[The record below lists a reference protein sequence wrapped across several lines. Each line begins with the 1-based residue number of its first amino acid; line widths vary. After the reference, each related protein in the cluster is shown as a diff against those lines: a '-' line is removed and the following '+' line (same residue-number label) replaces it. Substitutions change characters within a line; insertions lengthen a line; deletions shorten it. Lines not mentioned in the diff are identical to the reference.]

1 MDIVFLIAVI
11 QAVLASS
18 WRLATP
24 IIYASIGEVFTERSG
39 VLNIG
44 LEGIMLMGAFAGF
57 AGTFYTG
64 SLILG
69 LLIAMFSGILS
80 GLLFAIFTVTIKANQ
95 IVVGAA
101 LNLIGLGLTGFLYRT
116 LFAGQSQG
124 IEAFAPL
131 EIPFLSDIPLVG
143 EILFGHNILV
153 YGTVV
158 LVLVASFVMS

>member
-24 IIYASIGEVFTERSG
+24 IIYASIGEIFTERSG

-44 LEGIMLMGAFAGF
+44 LEGVMLMGAFAGF

-69 LLIAMFSGILS
+69 LLVAMLSGVLS

-116 LFAGQSQG
+116 LFAGQSLAISQWFPS
-124 IEAFAPL
+124 IKSAMVLLSSFSKRTATPENPTNSDNFAKQSIGYEP
-131 EIPFLSDIPLVG
+131 
-143 EILFGHNILV
+143 
-153 YGTVV
+153 
-158 LVLVASFVMS
+158 